1 MATSDHLNDK
11 QFIKV
16 FHISWSD
23 TPPHLLTPTGMHM
36 YTKGDNVHPE
46 VLHMGDRRAALQI
59 HRTHLHEYEIDP
71 SVIQPWIVGDSKAV
85 MDEDDEWRQ
94 SEHTNYRT
102 KDFDKSMAGK
112 QEQLW
117 ETIPSNPFEAV
128 GNMKVIPYRNHRE
141 NPGSISYMIPK
152 SLMRTGRVR
161 HVGVTDL
168 EQKDEKGVSMRS
180 KLEKEEGMYQPGDS
194 TRRIKG

>member
-11 QFIKV
+11 QFIRV
-16 FHISWSD
+16 FHISWND
-23 TPPHLLTPTGMHM
+23 TPPHMLKPTGMHDFDSE
-36 YTKGDNVHPE
+36 DNVHPE

-59 HRTHLHEYEIDP
+59 HRTHLHEYEMDP
-71 SVIQPWIVGDSKAV
+71 SVVQPWIVGDSKFV
-85 MDEDDEWRQ
+85 MDEEDYWRT
-94 SEHTNYRT
+94 SEHINSKTA
-102 KDFDKSMAGK
+102 DFDKSMAGQ

-117 ETIPSNPFEAV
+117 ETVPGNPIDAV
-128 GNMKVIPYRNHRE
+128 KKLKVIPYRNHRE

-152 SLMRTGRVR
+152 DLMRTGRVR

-168 EQKDEKGVSMRS
+168 EQRDEKGVSMRS